1 MNIAA
6 PASPEAAATS
16 GRTLLYIDDDP
27 ANTFLMGLIVARRPE
42 MTFLA
47 ASAGI
52 PGIVMA
58 QKHLPNLVL
67 LDFHLPDMNGDQVL
81 KHLRGDPL
89 TAGIPVVILSGD
101 ATPVQAKRML
111 GSVLISSSSS
121 SSTVEDE
128 DEHEDEYDPAKL
140 GHYRMLAL
148 GARRYITKPFNVVA
162 LLASVE
168 AILSAPAC

>member
-81 KHLRGDPL
+81 TQLRGDPL
-89 TAGIPVVILSGD
+89 TADIPVVILSGD

-111 GSVLISSSSS
+111 
-121 SSTVEDE
+121 
-128 DEHEDEYDPAKL
+128 
-140 GHYRMLAL
+140 AL
-148 GARRYITKPFNVVA
+148 GACRYITKPFNVGA
-162 LLASVE
+162 LLDSVE
-168 AILSAPAC
+168 AILSATAC